1 MQGFVDLFCS
11 FQRPGL
17 FSFRPFSF
25 SSFGSVSPELVLI
38 ISPISF
44 RLGHE
49 NLDHAS
55 MGSNENDAEVQNVPV
70 KGDSNIVE
78 DAQAATAAEV
88 TMDVRTALRLYPKAA
103 AWSVFFSM
111 GVIMTGF
118 DPQVIG
124 NLYGVP
130 KFQEDFG
137 YEFEGKMIISAA
149 WQSGLRCGGDA
160 PVAHTV
166 RY

>member
-1 MQGFVDLFCS
+1 
-11 FQRPGL
+11 
-17 FSFRPFSF
+17 
-25 SSFGSVSPELVLI
+25 
-38 ISPISF
+38 
-44 RLGHE
+44 
-49 NLDHAS
+49 
-55 MGSNENDAEVQNVPV
+55 MGSNENDAEAQNVQV
-70 KGDSNIVE
+70 KRNSSIIE

-88 TMDVRTALRLYPKAA
+88 TMDVRTALKLYPKAA
-103 AWSVFFSM
+103 AWSVYFSM

-137 YEFEGKMIISAA
+137 HEFEGEMIISAA

-160 PVAHTV
+160 PVSRTA